1 MSSSMDGDKTSPTT
15 VDGSRRTAARV
26 VGIASTALSTVGILP
41 VVFVFALGM
50 MVDPSAA
57 WLFVLALPFSALL
70 GGIAVVLGII
80 GAVFA
85 TRAGGGYLWP
95 VIGLVLGGGQ
105 LLWAWNLT
113 MASCEDRHVS
123 GSSSL
128 YGWSSPLL
136 PGRTHGLTCRT
147 P

>member
-1 MSSSMDGDKTSPTT
+1 MCSFERIDM
-15 VDGSRRTAARV
+15 RV
-26 VGIASTALSTVGILP
+26 VLRWFQRALILRNQVTAGFQTRLVRPSCAHRKGGASGPMEPDEKCPQLYKRVG
-41 VVFVFALGM
+41 
-50 MVDPSAA
+50 
-57 WLFVLALPFSALL
+57 
-70 GGIAVVLGII
+70 
-80 GAVFA
+80 
-85 TRAGGGYLWP
+85 
-95 VIGLVLGGGQ
+95 
-105 LLWAWNLT
+105 AWNLT